1 MRNIR
6 FLVITALFLLYS
18 LPHLA
23 SGMLRDSVGMEKVG
37 AKWFVLHEVEAKET
51 LFSIAKRYGTT
62 VAEVVAANPGTDKG
76 LSIGYTLKVPYGKP
90 MVENKPA
97 SQAGAT
103 IKHTVAPSETL
114 YSLSRKY
121 QVSVDDIKKWNNLSS
136 NELSIG
142 QELVIRTTKAAS
154 PVKENTVAPVP
165 TPAAS
170 TSDQVI
176 HTVDISQ
183 TLFSISR
190 MYNTTVDQIKAWN
203 SLTSN
208 EISVG
213 QRLIVGQKTK
223 TEPAQMTNTTVDK
236 PVKEDKPVVIAE
248 KPVEKPKETT
258 PVLTPKKE
266 PEKVIDTNPV
276 DSDAATNAPS
286 SQEAVSSSSSFK
298 KVVETGIAELIEGS
312 GDSNKYRALHRT
324 APIGTIMH
332 VRNDLNDMSVFVRI
346 VGKIPDT
353 GVNDKVVIKI
363 SKAAFDKLGGVN
375 SRFPVEI
382 TYQP

>member
-1 MRNIR
+1 MRNVR
-6 FLVITALFLLYS
+6 FLVITALFLVYS
-18 LPHLA
+18 LPQFA
-23 SGMLRDSVGMEKVG
+23 SDMPRDSVGMEKVG

-62 VAEVVAANPGTDKG
+62 VADIVAANPGTDKG
-76 LSIGYTLKVPYGKP
+76 LSIGYRLKVPYGKP
-90 MVENKPA
+90 VAENKPA
-97 SQAGAT
+97 SQTGAT

-121 QVSVDDIKKWNNLSS
+121 QVSVDDIKQWNNLSS

-142 QELVIRTTKAAS
+142 QELIIRPAKAVS
-154 PVKENTVAPVP
+154 QVKETTSTAVQ
-165 TPAAS
+165 TQAS
-170 TSDQVI
+170 SASDQVI

-203 SLTSN
+203 ALTSN

-213 QRLIVGQKTK
+213 QKLIVGQKAKSAVT
-223 TEPAQMTNTTVDK
+223 QTTST
-236 PVKEDKPVVIAE
+236 
-248 KPVEKPKETT
+248 PVEKPIKEDKSVVVVEKIVDTPMETT
-258 PVLTPKKE
+258 PVITPKKE
-266 PEKVIDTNPV
+266 TAKVIDTNPV
-276 DSDAATNAPS
+276 DSDAESNAPS
-286 SQEAVSSSSSFK
+286 TQEVVSSSSSFK